1 MTLRLFPAAPRR
13 GGTRARVALAVICCL
28 ALVGCSSTP
37 GGTSA
42 EESPELT
49 ARYGQSPAKD
59 PSGFTYQPDVVVVD
73 GGAAAVRS
81 VSGDGLVWTIDGGVR
96 GLGDLDVGEVMFLT
110 SRAVGRVAA
119 KERVGGDVA
128 VTLVPVQPQ
137 EVIRDGRI
145 KVDAAIDVA
154 DIGTDSIGIQ
164 EIPDLPGTVTTPDRA
179 DTDLHPASSTPDP
192 GARQPTTV
200 FATSGGAGVVRE
212 AALVSRSSATTSVT
226 PMRPPGLG
234 AGAPARRLAAVTVP
248 QQPVGKIA
256 GSDQKLPSPAKEK
269 LDVTLNDWGVTTAL
283 DAKGLTVSV
292 YRKEGSHLKFGADI
306 TLGFKTLRLTTDVAL
321 TAGTIAA
328 NPGTVL
334 HGLESLEV
342 KLQAGLGGGTDSNS
356 KVKLEVPAEIFNKPI
371 MVNGLPMVL
380 VGKVKLVIE
389 TALTGKNS
397 TLTASGKWG
406 LVGALGMQSGTPLVP
421 TFSVITSMMDSISGI
436 TLGPSG
442 LVIAPEFKFSL
453 GFGVPGASAG
463 PYAKF
468 RFAAGVTNGSA
479 FGAPLARCTRVDLV
493 IKGGFGMGINID
505 GELGKLIGDRLP
517 GRPKFKADLE
527 SEFLWDIVKRSQTIP
542 DVPLC
547 TAGG

>member
-1 MTLRLFPAAPRR
+1 MTLRLFPAAPCR
-13 GGTRARVALAVICCL
+13 GATRARVALAITCCV

-37 GGTSA
+37 GDTSTA
-42 EESPELT
+42 EESPGLA

-164 EIPDLPGTVTTPDRA
+164 EIPDLPGTVATPDRA
-179 DTDLHPASSTPDP
+179 DTDLQLASSVPDR

-200 FATSGGAGVVRE
+200 FDAAGGAGVVRE
-212 AALVSRSSATTSVT
+212 
-226 PMRPPGLG
+226 PGHRV
-234 AGAPARRLAAVTVP
+234 GAPARRFAAATVP
-248 QQPVGKIA
+248 QQLVGRIA
-256 GSDQKLPSPAKEK
+256 GADEKLPSPAKEK
-269 LDVTLNDWGVTTAL
+269 LDVTLDDWGVTTAL

-306 TLGFKTLRLTTDVAL
+306 TLGFKTLRLATDVAL

-328 NPGTVL
+328 NPGAVL

-342 KLQAGLGGGTDSNS
+342 KLQAGLGGGTESNS

-406 LVGALGMQSGTPLVP
+406 LVGALGMQAGTPLVP

-547 TAGG
+547 TGGG

>member
-1 MTLRLFPAAPRR
+1 MTLRLFPAAPRH
-13 GGTRARVALAVICCL
+13 GGARARVALAAVCCV

-37 GGTSA
+37 GGTSIA
-42 EESPELT
+42 GESPELA

-59 PSGFTYQPDVVVVD
+59 PSGFTYQPDVVVID

-81 VSGDGLVWTIDGGVR
+81 VSGDGLVWTIDGDVR
-96 GLGDLDVGEVMFLT
+96 GMGDLDVGEVMFLT

-145 KVDAAIDVA
+145 KVDATVGVA

-164 EIPDLPGTVTTPDRA
+164 EIPDLPGTVATPNQA
-179 DTDLHPASSTPDP
+179 DTDLRLASGMPDDD
-192 GARQPTTV
+192 ARQPTTV
-200 FATSGGAGVVRE
+200 LASAGGPAVVREAGLRAGVVRE
-212 AALVSRSSATTSVT
+212 ASLR
-226 PMRPPGLG
+226 
-234 AGAPARRLAAVTVP
+234 AGAPARRLAGS
-248 QQPVGKIA
+248 GKP
-256 GSDQKLPSPAKEK
+256 LPPLKNK
-269 LDVTLNDWGVTTAL
+269 LDVTLDGWGVTTAL

-306 TLGFKTLRLTTDVAL
+306 TLGFKTLRLATDVAL
-321 TAGTIAA
+321 TGGTMST
-328 NPGTVL
+328 NPVVAL

-342 KLQAGLGGGTDSNS
+342 SLQAGLGGGTDSNA
-356 KVKLEVPAEIFNKPI
+356 KVKLEVPAEIFNKPV
-371 MVNGLPMVL
+371 MVNGIPMVL

-397 TLTASGKWG
+397 TLTAHGKWG
-406 LVGALGMQSGTPLVP
+406 LVGALGVQSGTPLVP
-421 TFSVITSMMDSISGI
+421 TFSVITSMMDSIGGI

-479 FGAPLARCTRVDLV
+479 FGAPLARCTRVDLI
-493 IKGGFGMGINID
+493 IKGGFGMGLNID
-505 GELGKLIGDRLP
+505 GEFAKLISALIP

-527 SEFLWDIVKRSQTIP
+527 KELMWDIVKRSQTLP

-547 TAGG
+547 TGGG

>member
-1 MTLRLFPAAPRR
+1 MTLRSFPAAPVPGR
-13 GGTRARVALAVICCL
+13 GGTRAWVVLSMVCCV

-37 GGTSA
+37 RGTSTSG
-42 EESPELT
+42 ETTELT

-179 DTDLHPASSTPDP
+179 DTDLRPVSMRDR
-192 GARQPTTV
+192 GARRSTTV
-200 FATSGGAGVVRE
+200 FATAGGAGVVRE
-212 AALVSRSSATTSVT
+212 
-226 PMRPPGLG
+226 PGLR
-234 AGAPARRLAAVTVP
+234 AGAPARRPAAVTVP

-306 TLGFKTLRLTTDVAL
+306 TLGFKTLRLATDVAL

-397 TLTASGKWG
+397 TITASGKWG